1 MKRRGHQRPVAGF
14 RDISMPRNTGA
25 GVILAGISLVL
36 DFALV
41 WHIWWLAGLSF
52 VSLIGAAIAHSFNY
66 KLDFDIPA
74 APVAAAAAARKIGQ
88 PAGGAK
94 VGPYVYISVVAVS

>member
-36 DFALV
+36 GLALV
-41 WHIWWLAGLSF
+41 WHIRWLAGLSF
-52 VSLIGAAIAHSFNY
+52 VSLIGAAIADSFNY
-66 KLDFDIPA
+66 KRDFDIPA
-74 APVAAAAAARKIGQ
+74 ATVAAAEDERTRRLSV
-88 PAGGAK
+88 AGDGNRHS
-94 VGPYVYISVVAVS
+94 VISS